1 MSDALFDEGNDGW
14 DAVGSQPV
22 QMQAQGESIDD
33 AFGDAQFEVAAPVT
47 IITASGAAQNL
58 DDDLTEEEKEIC
70 ARAAEHQDQLKQD
83 VHNRMMAEAGAKQER
98 KSAGLAAVNQ
108 WHTER

>member
-33 AFGDAQFEVAAPVT
+33 AFGDA
-47 IITASGAAQNL
+47 
-58 DDDLTEEEKEIC
+58 
-70 ARAAEHQDQLKQD
+70 
-83 VHNRMMAEAGAKQER
+83 
-98 KSAGLAAVNQ
+98 
-108 WHTER
+108 